1 MLSQI
6 SQTLCAKVETLRIDV
21 LLCRLRFV
29 KTRGLAQR
37 LLASSHMRCN
47 GTHVVRASHA
57 VKAGDV
63 LTFAWDEEVRIVEIV
78 ALPQRRGPALEACAH
93 YRLLQRGLDQAVQTA
108 IAPEVPSRLKDN
120 GT

>member
-1 MLSQI
+1 MSAELGS
-6 SQTLCAKVETLRIDV
+6 LRIDV

-47 GTHVVRASHA
+47 GAHVLRASHA
-57 VKAGDV
+57 VKPGDV
-63 LTFAWDEEVRIVEIV
+63 LTFALGEEVRIVEIV
-78 ALPQRRGPALEACAH
+78 ALPERRGPATEALTH
-93 YRLLQRGLDQAVQTA
+93 YRLLQRGLDQTAQTA
-108 IAPEVPSRLKDN
+108 IAPAAPTRLKDH